1 MSTSLKIVRIHNELL
16 GTYGDQGN
24 AVVLAFRA
32 KARSVEAGVL
42 DVSYLD
48 VMPTDGDIYLMG
60 GAEDAA
66 QLLSLEALQRD
77 NNLQAA
83 LDRGAV
89 LLAICA
95 GFQIIGNSFEAS
107 GKKVTGLGLLNIDS
121 ASGANIGKKRFVGD
135 IKIKSDVVKCELTGF
150 ENHAGYTTLGAGVQP
165 LGSVVVGHGNGDNKY
180 DGAVSGNI
188 FGTYLHG
195 PVLARNPEFA
205 DLLLSRALGEPLEP
219 FNDPL
224 ATRYAEWRRKVTK

>member
-1 MSTSLKIVRIHNELL
+1 MSKALKIVRIHNELL
-16 GTYGDQGN
+16 GTYGDRGN
-24 AVVLAFRA
+24 AEVLAFRA
-32 KARSVEAGVL
+32 KARNIDARVV

-48 VMPTDGDIYLMG
+48 AFPTDGDIYLMG

-66 QLLSLEALQRD
+66 QLLSLEALERD
-77 NNLQAA
+77 KNLQLA
-83 LDRGAV
+83 LERGAV
-89 LLAICA
+89 LLAVCA

-107 GKKVTGLGLLNIDS
+107 GKKSSGLGILDIDS

-135 IKIKSDVVKCELTGF
+135 IKINSDVVGCELTGF
-150 ENHAGYTTLGAGVQP
+150 ENHAGYTTLGPGVQP
-165 LGSVVVGHGNGDNKY
+165 LGSVIVGHGNGDDKC

-205 DLLLSRALGEPLEP
+205 DLLLSRARGEPLEP

>member
-1 MSTSLKIVRIHNELL
+1 MSKSLKIVRIHNELL

-24 AVVLAFRA
+24 ADVLAFRA
-32 KARSVEAGVL
+32 KARAIGARVIE
-42 DVSYLD
+42 VSYLD

-77 NNLQAA
+77 NNLQTA

-95 GFQIIGNSFEAS
+95 GFQIIGKSFEVS
-107 GKKVTGLGLLNIDS
+107 SKKVTGLGLLNVDS
-121 ASGANIGKKRFVGD
+121 TSGTNIGKKRFVGD
-135 IKIKSDVVKCELTGF
+135 IKIRSEVVGCKLTGF
-150 ENHAGYTTLGAGVQP
+150 ENHAGYTILGAGVQP
-165 LGSVVVGHGNGDNKY
+165 LGSVIVGHGNGDDKN

-205 DLLLSRALGEPLEP
+205 DLLLSRAVGEALEP
-219 FNDPL
+219 YEDSL
-224 ATRYAEWRRKVTK
+224 ATRYSQFCSNVIK

>member
-1 MSTSLKIVRIHNELL
+1 MSKPLKIVRIHNELL

-24 AVVLAFRA
+24 ADVLAFRA
-32 KARSVEAGVL
+32 KARNIDAQIVDISFL
-42 DVSYLD
+42 DVL
-48 VMPTDGDIYLMG
+48 PTDGDIYLMG

-83 LDRGAV
+83 LDHGAV

-107 GKKVTGLGLLNIDS
+107 GKKVSGLGLLDVDS

-135 IKIKSDVVKCELTGF
+135 TKIKSGVVGCELTGF
-150 ENHAGYTTLGAGVQP
+150 ENHAGYTILGAGVEP
-165 LGSVVVGHGNGDNKY
+165 LGSVVVGHGNGDDKY
-180 DGAVSGNI
+180 DGAISGNI

-205 DLLLSRALGEPLEP
+205 DLMLSRALSEPLEP
-219 FNDPL
+219 FSDPL
-224 ATRYAEWRRKVTK
+224 ATQYAEWRRKVTK

>member
-1 MSTSLKIVRIHNELL
+1 MSKTLKIVRIHNELL

-24 AVVLAFRA
+24 ADVLAYRA
-32 KARSVEAGVL
+32 KARNVSADVL
-42 DVSYLD
+42 DISYLD
-48 VMPTDGDIYLMG
+48 VLPTDGDIYLMG

-66 QLLSLEALQRD
+66 QLLSLEALNRD

-83 LDRGAV
+83 LNGGAV
-89 LLAICA
+89 LLAVCA
-95 GFQIIGNSFEAS
+95 GFQIVGNSFEAS

-121 ASGANIGKKRFVGD
+121 GSGANIGKKRFVGD
-135 IKIKSDVVKCELTGF
+135 IKIKSDAVGCELTGF
-150 ENHAGYTTLGAGVQP
+150 ENHAGYTTLGADVQP
-165 LGSVVVGHGNGDNKY
+165 LGSVIVGHGNGDDKY

-205 DLLLSRALGEPLEP
+205 DLLLVRALGEPLPP

-224 ATRYAEWRRKVTK
+224 ATKYAEWRRKVTK

>member
-24 AVVLAFRA
+24 ADVLSFRA

-83 LDRGAV
+83 LERGAV

-107 GKKVTGLGLLNIDS
+107 GKKVGGLGLLNIDS
-121 ASGANIGKKRFVGD
+121 ASGSNIGKKRFVGD
-135 IKIKSDVVKCELTGF
+135 IKIKSDVVGCDLTGF
-150 ENHAGYTTLGAGVQP
+150 ENHAGYTTLGAGLQP
-165 LGSVVVGHGNGDNKY
+165 LGSVVVGHGNGDDKY

-205 DLLLSRALGEPLEP
+205 DLLLSRAVGEPLEP

-224 ATRYAEWRRKVTK
+224 AIQYAEWRRKVTK